1 MRTGRDAIP
10 SAMWAL
16 PRQTGAVVTVLPLRR
31 SERTCPVRPVP
42 LGRVMMARLQT
53 GTTDAEASVR
63 ATLREGIAN
72 YEKQL
77 ADPATTP
84 EMKANVTE
92 MITSAKQELAQQE
105 TAAKEVRAATDGMN
119 ATDAALVKKFD
130 PQIRAAET
138 AKART

>member
-1 MRTGRDAIP
+1 
-10 SAMWAL
+10 MWGL
-16 PRQTGAVVTVLPLRR
+16 LRQTGAVVTVLPLRR
-31 SERTCPVRPVP
+31 SERTYPVA

-105 TAAKEVRAATDGMN
+105 TAAKEVGASTDGMN

-130 PQIRAAET
+130 PQIRAAEK